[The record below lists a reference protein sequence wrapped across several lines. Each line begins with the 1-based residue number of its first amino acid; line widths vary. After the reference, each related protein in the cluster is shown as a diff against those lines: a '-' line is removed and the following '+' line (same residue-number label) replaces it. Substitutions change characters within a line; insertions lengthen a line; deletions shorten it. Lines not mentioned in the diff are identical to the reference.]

1 MARSTQQQRRDERRA
16 RATAERVTADQTR
29 GEYRPPD
36 RSTCTERSWYQSVDD
51 ADTVRVD
58 HRLFRSGGRLVD
70 FAILVHTLDIDGE
83 WIEAARVD
91 CCHGYVHLHH
101 TSGEVSS
108 IGPVHRADDVAA
120 LFAVASDQAMRYAVT
135 IRDMKGRDERDV

>member
-1 MARSTQQQRRDERRA
+1 MARRTQQQRRDERRA
-16 RATAERVTADQTR
+16 RAAAERVAADQTR

-36 RSTCTERSWYQSVDD
+36 RSTCSERSWYQSVDD

-58 HRLFRSGGRLVD
+58 HRLFRSDGKLVD

-83 WIEAARVD
+83 WVEAARVD
-91 CCHGYVHLHH
+91 CCHGHVHLHH
-101 TSGEVSS
+101 TSGEVSG
-108 IGPVHRADDVAA
+108 IGPVHGADDVAA

-135 IRDMKGRDERDV
+135 IRDMKGRDGHIV